1 MATLAIEQTDPR
13 SAPLGGR
20 AWSRWQLV
28 AIFQLIFWGFFAA
41 VFYLVV
47 RPHHPFGDILLR
59 QAAAATAIGLAFS
72 ALLERL
78 QALLHTRSPRL
89 ASVAAPLGAML
100 LGLAWYELAR
110 RAADAVD
117 PFVWLAVDLP
127 GGELF
132 ARQQRPVFPAVLL
145 LWSLLFLAVTHLR
158 DQQAQKERLLRAETL
173 GHEARLRMLRYQLNP
188 HFLFNALNSI
198 GALGA
203 EAPERVQRMVGEL
216 SGFLRYSLL
225 DLERLKVPLRDE
237 LQAVTHYL
245 EVEKVRFEEDLE
257 VRIELEAAA
266 AQRALPAFLVLPLVE
281 NAVKHGQHTSA
292 MPLKVHVAGRIDGA
306 ALLIEV
312 RNTGRWTAPSSA
324 THSHDGTHT
333 GLENVRQRLLAH
345 YPQRHTFEVA
355 ERDGWVCAR
364 IRIDDAG

>member
-1 MATLAIEQTDPR
+1 MATLAVERPDIGGAPR
-13 SAPLGGR
+13 SRR
-20 AWSRWQLV
+20 AWSGWRFV
-28 AIFQLIFWGFFAA
+28 AIFQVVFWGLFAA
-41 VFYLVV
+41 VCYLAV

-59 QAAAATAIGLAFS
+59 QAAAATALGFAFS

-89 ASVAAPLGAML
+89 AFVAAPLGGVL

-132 ARQQRPVFPAVLL
+132 APQQRPVFPAVLL

-173 GHEARLRMLRYQLNP
+173 THEARLRMLRYQLNP

-225 DLERLKVPLRDE
+225 DPERLKVPLRDE

-257 VRIELEAAA
+257 VRIELEPAA

-292 MPLKVHVAGRIDGA
+292 MPLKIHVTGQIDGG
-306 ALLIEV
+306 ALLVEV
-312 RNTGRWTAPSSA
+312 SNTGRWTTPSSTA
-324 THSHDGTHT
+324 RSDDGTAT

-345 YPQRHTFEVA
+345 YPRRHTFDVA